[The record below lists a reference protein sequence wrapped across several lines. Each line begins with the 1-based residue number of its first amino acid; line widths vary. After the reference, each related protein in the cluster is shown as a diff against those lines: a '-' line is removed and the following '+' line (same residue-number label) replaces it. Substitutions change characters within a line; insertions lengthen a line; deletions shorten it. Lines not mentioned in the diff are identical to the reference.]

1 MLDSAY
7 SAHEMR
13 GHYLMGSGT
22 SKCAWSYT
30 VTPIKE
36 GDVFRH
42 NCVFVLTGKI
52 NSKTQVVEKDF
63 FFENGE
69 KIHWIWPNRTLLILY
84 IWTAGWRNIFK
95 GDHRSW
101 GRNLCTCEKKSWKIQ
116 ACRYANPDLFDYQCS
131 KQANWE
137 LQGSFSQKARKR
149 SGPKANL
156 KSKPVEW

>member
-1 MLDSAY
+1 
-7 SAHEMR
+7 
-13 GHYLMGSGT
+13 MGSGT

-69 KIHWIWPNRTLLILY
+69 KIHWI
-84 IWTAGWRNIFK
+84 
-95 GDHRSW
+95 
-101 GRNLCTCEKKSWKIQ
+101 
-116 ACRYANPDLFDYQCS
+116 
-131 KQANWE
+131 
-137 LQGSFSQKARKR
+137 
-149 SGPKANL
+149 
-156 KSKPVEW
+156 

>member
-22 SKCAWSYT
+22 GKCAWSYT

-36 GDVFRH
+36 GDIFRH

-52 NSKTQVVEKDF
+52 NSKTQVVDTDFF

-69 KIHWIWPNRTLLILY
+69 KKLI
-84 IWTAGWRNIFK
+84 TVFK
-95 GDHRSW
+95 
-101 GRNLCTCEKKSWKIQ
+101 
-116 ACRYANPDLFDYQCS
+116 
-131 KQANWE
+131 
-137 LQGSFSQKARKR
+137 QKRMSVK
-149 SGPKANL
+149 GP
-156 KSKPVEW
+156 

>member
-63 FFENGE
+63 FLKTEKKYIGFDQTELYWFYIFELRDEEIYLKKIIAVEDATYALAKRNPE
-69 KIHWIWPNRTLLILY
+69 KFRPADMRTLISS
-84 IWTAGWRNIFK
+84 ITSAANKPTG
-95 GDHRSW
+95 S
-101 GRNLCTCEKKSWKIQ
+101 
-116 ACRYANPDLFDYQCS
+116 CRVPFLKRPGNVR
-131 KQANWE
+131 
-137 LQGSFSQKARKR
+137 ARKQI
-149 SGPKANL
+149 
-156 KSKPVEW
+156 